1 MTVDPRSDGRR
12 GVGALLRDL
21 AESSAGLIRAEAR
34 LVRIEL
40 GDAARLAGR
49 GTAFVALGGVLLLL
63 GALAALTA
71 LILLIGDQW
80 LPHDL
85 YWLRSPVGGAHP
97 RRHACL
103 AACPATP

>member
-34 LVRIEL
+34 LGRLEL

-49 GTAFVALGGVLLLL
+49 RTAFVALGGVLLLL
-63 GALAALTA
+63 RAPAAPARPL
-71 LILLIGDQW
+71 LLI
-80 LPHDL
+80 
-85 YWLRSPVGGAHP
+85 RHP
-97 RRHACL
+97 RLAHHRSCL
-103 AACPATP
+103 RRRPAAAPPRR

>member
-34 LVRIEL
+34 LVRLEL

-63 GALAALTA
+63 GALAALTG
-71 LILLIGDQW
+71 LLLLIGDQW
-80 LPHDL
+80 LPHDP
-85 YWLRSPVGGAHP
+85 YWLRALLVARLS
-97 RRHACL
+97 RRL
-103 AACPATP
+103 AARLPSP